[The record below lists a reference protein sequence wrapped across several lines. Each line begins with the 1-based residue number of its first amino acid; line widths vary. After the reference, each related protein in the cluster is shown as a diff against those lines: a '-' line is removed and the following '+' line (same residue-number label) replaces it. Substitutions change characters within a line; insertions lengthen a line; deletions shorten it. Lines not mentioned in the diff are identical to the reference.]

1 MHVSEIVS
9 SIDLE
14 KGPPPHEML
23 DQHQDETGNILPSTY
38 HDGVVRLKLQHRPW
52 LESLHQ
58 FMDPN
63 TTGFAM
69 DPANRMKHFDMKVI
83 HFLQSGKADS
93 VIKCSTPEEF
103 EVAMSEDKER
113 GGTLIITKGISRA
126 IIEALGTRFE
136 LEPEFF
142 ASHLEGTELFHTG
155 YYESL
160 VLHPPARAP
169 AFPPEYIKKSPF
181 YTAEYRRLYHIPG
194 GREEMIK
201 LRGTKTT
208 TPRGVHMMHPNL
220 PDFFGSEK
228 ISIYKRRGSKIGKS

>member
-23 DQHQDETGNILPSTY
+23 DQHQDETRNILPSTY

-69 DPANRMKHFDMKVI
+69 DLADRMGHFDIKVI
-83 HFLQSGKADS
+83 HFLQSGKAGS

-103 EVAMSEDKER
+103 EVAISEDNER
-113 GGTLIITKGISRA
+113 EGTLVITKGISRA
-126 IIEALGTRFE
+126 IIETLGTRFE

-142 ASHLEGTELFHTG
+142 ASHLEGTELFHSG
-155 YYESL
+155 HHESL
-160 VLHPPARAP
+160 VLHPSARAP
-169 AFPPEYIKKSPF
+169 AFPPEYIKKAPF
-181 YTAEYRRLYHIPG
+181 YTTEYRRLYYIQG
-194 GREEMIK
+194 GIEEMIQ

-208 TPRGVHMMHPNL
+208 TPRGVHMMHPDL

-228 ISIYKRRGSKIGKS
+228 ISVYKRRGSKIGKC